1 MTDAAPTGEV
11 LTPGAIPADVHGFE
25 ALDEARAATEAAEAA
40 AAVDPGAQVLA
51 KTRSVRGKRFI
62 IGMNVLVVLVVL
74 GNVFEARRN
83 NRMAKERS
91 NDAALVADVARTAQK
106 WTRLPDGMSLDAVAA
121 APTPTAVDPD
131 KARADATKRIR
142 RYLRHQRTEYLRAN
156 YSDPRFGRKDLP
168 GRADLEF
175 GTSHNS
181 LNVRYRDVPNGGEL
195 RWITKDSIMLDSLN
209 EWAKRVGT
217 SKPI

>member
-1 MTDAAPTGEV
+1 MTEPAPNGDVLAPGE
-11 LTPGAIPADVHGFE
+11 IPDDVHGFE

-40 AAVDPGAQVLA
+40 ASVDPGAQVLA

-62 IGMNVLVVLVVL
+62 IGMNVLVVIVVL
-74 GNVFEARRN
+74 GNVIAAKRN
-83 NRMAKERS
+83 ERTANERS
-91 NDAALVADVARTAQK
+91 NDATLVADVARTTQT
-106 WTRLPDGMSLDAVAA
+106 WTRLADGMSLAA
-121 APTPTAVDPD
+121 IATDSSGARVDP
-131 KARADATKRIR
+131 KKVSADATKRIR

-156 YSDPRFGRKDLP
+156 YSDPRFGKKDLP

-181 LNVRYRDVPNGGEL
+181 LNVRYRDLPGGGEL
-195 RWITKDSIMLDSLN
+195 RWITKDSVMLDSLN

-217 SKPI
+217 SKPR